1 MIFASFLMLIEL
13 TKYDFHNF
21 ELRVYGGMIWI
32 DAVDF
37 YVSTCRK
44 QRKTMIHKDEG
55 RDHYLSPS
63 FLNIAQFFLNILATK
78 DTELLWLENPDT
90 HQYRSPW
97 KQHVIT
103 HGPDVYFRNLKVNT
117 TDGVYDVIV
126 TTEFFA
132 KKLSVHW
139 TTDSMNRWND
149 LSKVVCTI
157 RNSVSMI
164 W

>member
-1 MIFASFLMLIEL
+1 MDHFINNLVLTYYCLSF
-13 TKYDFHNF
+13 TY
-21 ELRVYGGMIWI
+21 
-32 DAVDF
+32 
-37 YVSTCRK
+37 
-44 QRKTMIHKDEG
+44 
-55 RDHYLSPS
+55 
-63 FLNIAQFFLNILATK
+63 ILATK

-164 W
+164 

>member
-1 MIFASFLMLIEL
+1 MKVWTI
-13 TKYDFHNF
+13 
-21 ELRVYGGMIWI
+21 
-32 DAVDF
+32 
-37 YVSTCRK
+37 
-44 QRKTMIHKDEG
+44 
-55 RDHYLSPS
+55 LSIISSKHITVFPS
-63 FLNIAQFFLNILATK
+63 HILATK

-157 RNSVSMI
+157 RNTVTMI
-164 W
+164 VFDKRNSLYCGGKIKCTNVQ